1 MAQLIG
7 YLTGEGFLTG
17 SLSGTGELVGGL
29 TVPEVIT
36 PETYFGPYEFAPSDE
51 EQIIEIERM
60 VATGNIT
67 IGAVP
72 TDYGRLAYNGT
83 TLRIY

>member
-29 TVPEVIT
+29 TVPETIS
-36 PETYFGPYEFAPSDE
+36 PETYFGPYSFEPS
-51 EQIIEIERM
+51 EQEQTIEIERM
-60 VATGNIT
+60 MPTENIV
-67 IGAVP
+67 IEAIP
-72 TDYGRLAYNGT
+72 MDYCRFTYNGST
-83 TLRIY
+83 IRFS